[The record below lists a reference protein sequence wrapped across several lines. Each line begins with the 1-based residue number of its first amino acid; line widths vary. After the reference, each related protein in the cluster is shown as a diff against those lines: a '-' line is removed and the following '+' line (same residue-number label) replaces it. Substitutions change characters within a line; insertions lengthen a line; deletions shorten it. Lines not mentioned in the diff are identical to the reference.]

1 MSDDEQAG
9 STTGTTAGTT
19 GAGGVMT
26 PPATA
31 VAGFTLAAL
40 ALTGQGIWTG
50 LAQTFWGSNFAPSS
64 LGSVLASGFLA
75 TLVVEGIA
83 LLLARHALAEPV
95 AAAVDG
101 PPRPGH
107 RAARGDRRRLLG
119 ARARRVAGVRHALRQ
134 PL

>member
-1 MSDDEQAG
+1 MSDDEQAR
-9 STTGTTAGTT
+9 STTGATTGTT

-31 VAGFTLAAL
+31 VAGFTLATL
-40 ALTGQGIWTG
+40 ALTGQGTWTG

-83 LLLARHALAEPV
+83 LLLARHALAEPS
-95 AAAVDG
+95 
-101 PPRPGH
+101 PQPWTGH
-107 RAARGDRRRLLG
+107 L
-119 ARARRVAGVRHALRQ
+119 ARATVLLAVIGGAFSVLALVGSLVFGTR
-134 PL
+134 

>member
-1 MSDDEQAG
+1 
-9 STTGTTAGTT
+9 
-19 GAGGVMT
+19 VMT

-31 VAGFTLAAL
+31 LAGFTLAAL

-83 LLLARHALAEPV
+83 LLLARHALAEPS
-95 AAAVDG
+95 
-101 PPRPGH
+101 PQPWTGH
-107 RAARGDRRRLLG
+107 L
-119 ARARRVAGVRHALRQ
+119 ARATVLLAVIGGAFSVLALIGS
-134 PL
+134 LVFSTH